1 MARPSASLIVR
12 VLGAVAVGLL
22 EPYVEVAWKCRAGF
36 ESSEACV
43 WGRAYLPLGRVAGLV
58 IVAPLAVAVLV
69 DVVIVFT
76 AATSLWSWRRRDQGR
91 AA

>member
-12 VLGAVAVGLL
+12 VLAAVAVGIV
-22 EPYVEVAWKCRAGF
+22 EPYAEVAWKCRGGF

-58 IVAPLAVAVLV
+58 IVAPLALLVL
-69 DVVIVFT
+69 T

-91 AA
+91 TA